1 MNKFRNVFSIYLT
14 IGLMMF
20 GFAAQ
25 ANAQNNRNQ
34 QDVRVILRNLGSEM
48 DDFRYRF
55 DSEISR
61 ASINRN
67 DKNAIVKDVK
77 NLEDA
82 ISEFEGK
89 FQRGRESSQ
98 DVSDI
103 LDEAKSVNDFVY
115 LQRSTQNI
123 QSDWLNVRNL
133 LDRLA
138 ANYSVY
144 PNWNNNN
151 NSNNNTT
158 YYPNTSSTNNV
169 GLTGTYDLDRSKS
182 DNTSDI
188 FDNANI
194 QNDDQ
199 RRDLEEKLEPAEQVA
214 IALRGNQAIIASS
227 KSAPISLTTD
237 GRDRNVTL
245 ANGTVVKV
253 RATLRGQDLTVASRD
268 NNTDYTVTYSPQDNG
283 NSLKVTRRITTDY
296 LSQTVFAES
305 FYGKTDQVARLG
317 IDTNSDVYS
326 SNDQDDNT
334 NTNTNTNT
342 SRTGDFIVP
351 SGTIITGTLE
361 NDISTKVSQNND
373 RFRMVV
379 QEPNQYRGSIIEGYI
394 SGINRSGKVT
404 GRSKITFN
412 FERIRLQNGE
422 TYDFAGILQTVTD
435 AEGKVVKVDTEG
447 VAKGGSQ
454 TKTTATRG
462 AIGAGIG
469 AIIGA
474 IAGGGKGAAIGAIIG
489 GGAGAG
495 SVVLTGKDD
504 LELKQGSAITVQ
516 STSPR

>member
-14 IGLMMF
+14 IGLIIF

-25 ANAQNNRNQ
+25 AEAQNNRNQ
-34 QDVRVILRNLGSEM
+34 RDVRVILRNLSSEI
-48 DDFRYRF
+48 DDFRYSL
-55 DSEISR
+55 DAEISR
-61 ASINRN
+61 SSINN
-67 DKNAIVKDVK
+67 SDKRQISNSVKD
-77 NLEDA
+77 LEDS
-82 ISEFEGK
+82 INEFEGK

-103 LDEAKSVNDFVY
+103 LGEAKAVNDFVY
-115 LQRSTQNI
+115 LQRSVQNL

-144 PNWNNNN
+144 PNWTN
-151 NSNNNTT
+151 NSNTT
-158 YYPNTSSTNNV
+158 NYPNTSSTNNV
-169 GLTGTYDLDRSKS
+169 GLTGTYDLNRSKS
-182 DNTSDI
+182 DDTNDI
-188 FDNANI
+188 LGNNDI
-194 QNDDQ
+194 QSDDQ
-199 RRDLEEKLEPAEQVA
+199 RRDLQEKLEPAEQVA
-214 IALRGNQAIIASS
+214 IDIRGSQVIIASS
-227 KSAPISLTTD
+227 KSAPISLTAD
-237 GRDRNVTL
+237 GRDRDVRL
-245 ANGTVVKV
+245 DNGSTVRV
-253 RATLRGQDLTVASRD
+253 RATLRGQDLTVSSRD
-268 NNTDYTVTYSPQDNG
+268 NNTDYTVIYASQDNG

-296 LSQTVFAES
+296 LRQTVFAES
-305 FYGKTDQVARLG
+305 FYGKSDSVARLG

-326 SNDQDDNT
+326 SNDQNDYP
-334 NTNTNTNT
+334 NTNTNT
-342 SRTGDFIVP
+342 SRNGDFIVP
-351 SGTIITGTLE
+351 SGTVITGKLE

-379 QEPNQYRGSIIEGYI
+379 QEPNQYRGAVIEGYL

-412 FERIRLQNGE
+412 FERIRLTNGQ

-435 AEGKVVKVDTEG
+435 ENGKVIKVDTEG
-447 VAKGGSQ
+447 VAQGGNQ

-495 SVVLTGKDD
+495 SVVLTGKED